1 MGDTNQELQA
11 SMKLIWEYA
20 DQACLPGSELRP
32 DIEYGKNLLLAAPD
46 LLAACERV
54 LRAINWDDHLTA
66 DEQAAILRAAI
77 AKAQL

>member
-11 SMKLIWEYA
+11 PMKLIWEYA

-46 LLAACERV
+46 LLATCKWVAQEIDWGHDMRASSAV
-54 LRAINWDDHLTA
+54 L
-66 DEQAAILRAAI
+66 QQAI
-77 AKAQL
+77 AKATT